1 MSSIFYRLDELE
13 RVQQEILAA
22 ISGQESG
29 DFSTEKARKYPKGDE
44 NARSATHSHEMHPKV
59 TYSEL
64 VVDDVPNK
72 DTLVERV
79 NNAWQQ
85 VWHEHM
91 VKCDNLDAAGIEAA
105 RAAILEIANALDE
118 RYCGEFGTIGPSVWL
133 RSQVEP

>member
-44 NARSATHSHEMHPKV
+44 NARSATHSHEMHPNV
-59 TYSEL
+59 T
-64 VVDDVPNK
+64 NK

-91 VKCDNLDAAGIEAA
+91 VKYDELDAAGIEAA

-118 RYCGEFGTIGPSVWL
+118 RYCGEFGTIGPCVWL

>member
-1 MSSIFYRLDELE
+1 MGSIFYRLDELE

-29 DFSTEKARKYPKGDE
+29 DFSVEKARKYPKGDE
-44 NARSATHSHEMHPKV
+44 NARYATHSHDMHLKV
-59 TYSEL
+59 T
-64 VVDDVPNK
+64 NTH
-72 DTLVERV
+72 TLVERV

-91 VKCDNLDAAGIEAA
+91 VKYDELDAAGIEAA
-105 RAAILEIANALDE
+105 RAAIREVADWLGEEGTDE
-118 RYCGEFGTIGPSVWL
+118 KWGRVAESPDYWKAVRRL